1 MKKIKTQQ
9 EILIAD
15 ILPNPEQ
22 PRKHFDE
29 HELAELADSIREH
42 GVIKPI
48 AVEEAVS
55 PAGKTM
61 YILHD
66 GERRWRA
73 SKIAELETI
82 PAVIMPALNGSG
94 PYERL
99 VRALVA
105 NIQHAPM
112 SPVDDALAIARLR
125 DEHKMSNREISK
137 KIGKAEA
144 WISTRMRLAEL
155 DPEIQQLMRE
165 KKLSTEDKAVRAL
178 LTIANKAQRIQ
189 IAAALAERKAS
200 ANMVEHACRE
210 FVKLYKA
217 ISPKR
222 RYTSVKQAQAAST
235 QAMDQMEE
243 IRGKH
248 LPEWDALY
256 QLGRVPPFPILNDV
270 VMRTCDNCSLRP
282 MASPAVCGQ
291 CALVCALSDMLATI
305 AVEAVIHA

>member
-1 MKKIKTQQ
+1 MKKIQTQK
-9 EILIAD
+9 EIRIAD

-22 PRKHFDE
+22 PRKHFDQQ
-29 HELAELADSIREH
+29 ELAELASSIREH

-73 SKIAELETI
+73 SQIAEQETI
-82 PAVIMPALNGSG
+82 PAVIMPPLNGSG

-105 NIQHAPM
+105 NIQHSPM
-112 SPVDDALAIARLR
+112 NPVDDALAIARLR
-125 DEHKMSNREISK
+125 DEHKMSNRKISIT
-137 KIGKAEA
+137 IGKAEE

-178 LTIANKAQRIQ
+178 LTITNKAQRIQ
-189 IAAALAERKAS
+189 IAQALAERKAS
-200 ANMVEHACRE
+200 ANMVIHACNE
-210 FVKLYKA
+210 FVKLHKT

-222 RYTSVKQAQAAST
+222 RYNSVKLKAGT
-235 QAMDQMEE
+235 QAIDQMEE

-256 QLGRVPPFPILNDV
+256 QLGKVPPFPILNDV

-305 AVEAVIHA
+305 SVEAVIHA